1 MSPLFDNYLAWKKK
15 LVALSR
21 DMKEMIPS
29 DMNPVFM
36 RPIYLENLFTVAQ
49 SVWYAFKG
57 QDGRRLV
64 STASPLKYFK
74 KIRAL
79 KAKM

>member
-1 MSPLFDNYLAWKKK
+1 
-15 LVALSR
+15 
-21 DMKEMIPS
+21 MIPS

-79 KAKM
+79 K

>member
-1 MSPLFDNYLAWKKK
+1 MITSKLDKEK

-79 KAKM
+79 K